1 MHEGIY
7 IAASAG
13 TKQGRKME
21 VIAQNLANVNSTG
34 YKGDRLAFK
43 ELMSPF
49 PSDKGQEPTKDLLQQ
64 TDKTNS
70 NVSYVAVTE
79 QYTDH
84 EQGNMKQTNSEL
96 DIALDGPGY
105 FSVSTKEGIRYTRNG
120 NFRLNTENQIVNQK
134 GQPVLSEQGEPIVIT
149 AEGTE
154 ISIDGYGNIFVG
166 SGERSAN
173 IGKIRFVDF
182 DNKQTLEKIGDGLFY
197 QSDTEAEEKLVN
209 DTKLRQGFLEG
220 SNVTATDEM
229 TNMISTVRLFETYQK
244 IIQSIDNMNEQSVN
258 SIGRIG

>member
-1 MHEGIY
+1 MQEGIY

-13 TKQGRKME
+13 KKQGRKME

-43 ELMSPF
+43 ELMTPF
-49 PSDKGQEPTKDLLQQ
+49 PSDKGQEPTNDILLQ
-64 TDKTNS
+64 TEKSIS

-84 EQGNMKQTNSEL
+84 KQGNMKQTNSEL
-96 DIALDGPGY
+96 DMALDGPGY

-154 ISIDGYGNIFVG
+154 ISIDSYGNIFVG

-173 IGKIRFVDF
+173 IGKIKFIDF
-182 DNKQTLEKIGDGLFY
+182 DNKQTLENLGDGLFL
-197 QSDTEAEEKLVN
+197 QNNTEADEKPVN

-220 SNVTATDEM
+220 SNITATDEM
-229 TNMISTVRLFETYQK
+229 TNMISTVRLFEAYQK

>member
-1 MHEGIY
+1 MQEGIY

-13 TKQGRKME
+13 KKQGRKME

-43 ELMSPF
+43 ELMAPF
-49 PSDKGQEPTKDLLQQ
+49 PSDKGQEPTNDILLQ
-64 TDKTNS
+64 TEKSNS

-96 DIALDGPGY
+96 DMALDGPGY

-120 NFRLNTENQIVNQK
+120 NFRLNTEKQIVNQK

-154 ISIDGYGNIFVG
+154 ISIDSYGNIFVG

-173 IGKIRFVDF
+173 IGKIKFIDF
-182 DNKQTLEKIGDGLFY
+182 DNKQTLEKLGDGLFF
-197 QSDTEAEEKLVN
+197 QSDTEADEKPVN